1 MKRLILPLALTLIA
15 TPLAAQQA
23 ASSATPP
30 ADASMAAT
38 RALWR
43 IMATYVQRSAEQM
56 PDADFA
62 YRPVESVRTFG
73 QMVAHLAGAQYM
85 FCAAATG
92 DAARGEDD
100 IERTRTTKAAIVQA
114 FRESTAYCERA
125 YAQTDAASAQPITLF
140 GQPRTRF
147 FALTMNAVHV
157 GEHYGNLVT
166 YMRMKG
172 MVPPS
177 SQPQGQ

>member
-15 TPLAAQQA
+15 APLAAQQA
-23 ASSATPP
+23 AP
-30 ADASMAAT
+30 ADQGSVAAT

-43 IMATYVQRSAEQM
+43 MMSGYVQRSAEQM
-56 PDADFA
+56 PEADFA
-62 YRPVESVRTFG
+62 YRPVDGVRTFG
-73 QMVAHLAGAQYM
+73 QMVAHLAGSQYM

-100 IERTRTTKAAIVQA
+100 VERTRTTKAAIVQA
-114 FRESTAYCERA
+114 FSESTAYCERA
-125 YAQTDAASAQPITLF
+125 YTQADAAAAQPITLF

>member
-1 MKRLILPLALTLIA
+1 MKRLVLPFALALCA
-15 TPLAAQQA
+15 APLAAQQA
-23 ASSATPP
+23 ASPAAPP
-30 ADASMAAT
+30 ADASVAAT
-38 RALWR
+38 RALWQM
-43 IMATYVQRSAEQM
+43 MAAYVQRSAEQM
-56 PDADFA
+56 PDADFS
-62 YRPVESVRTFG
+62 YRPVDGVRTFG
-73 QMVAHLAGAQYM
+73 QVVAHLAGSQYM

-100 IERTRTTKAAIVQA
+100 VERTRTGKADIVQA

-125 YAQTDAASAQPITLF
+125 YAQADASSAQPITLF

-147 FALTMNAVHV
+147 YALTMNAVHV

-177 SQPQGQ
+177 SQPRQ

>member
-1 MKRLILPLALTLIA
+1 MKRLILPLALVLCA
-15 TPLAAQQA
+15 APAAAQQVA
-23 ASSATPP
+23 PP
-30 ADASMAAT
+30 ADANVAAT

-43 IMATYVQRSAEQM
+43 MMAGYVERSAEQM
-56 PDADFA
+56 PEADFA
-62 YRPVESVRTFG
+62 YRPVDGVRTFG
-73 QMVAHLAGAQYM
+73 QLVAHLAGSQYM

-92 DAARGEDD
+92 DAARAEDD
-100 IERTRTTKAAIVQA
+100 IERTRTTKADILAA
-114 FRESTAYCERA
+114 FRASVEYCDRA
-125 YAQTDAASAQPITLF
+125 YAQSDAATHQPITLF

-157 GEHYGNLVT
+157 GEHYGNIVT
-166 YMRMKG
+166 YLRMKG

>member
-1 MKRLILPLALTLIA
+1 MKRLALPFALALCA
-15 TPLAAQQA
+15 APLAAQQA
-23 ASSATPP
+23 APP
-30 ADASMAAT
+30 ADASVAAT
-38 RALWR
+38 RALWQT
-43 IMATYVQRSAEQM
+43 MAGYVQRSAEQM

-62 YRPVESVRTFG
+62 YRPVDGVRTFG

-92 DAARGEDD
+92 DAARAEND

-147 FALTMNAVHV
+147 YALTMNAVHV

-177 SQPQGQ
+177 SQPQQ

>member
-1 MKRLILPLALTLIA
+1 MKRLILPLVMTALA

-23 ASSATPP
+23 AAP
-30 ADASMAAT
+30 AGSVAAT
-38 RALWR
+38 RAMWQMMEGYIDR
-43 IMATYVQRSAEQM
+43 AADQM
-56 PDADFA
+56 PEADFA
-62 YRPVESVRTFG
+62 YRPTEGVRTFG
-73 QMVAHLAGAQYM
+73 QVVAHVAASQYM

-92 DAARGEDD
+92 DAGHQVDVEHTA
-100 IERTRTTKAAIVQA
+100 TTKAAIVQA
-114 FRESTAYCERA
+114 LRESTAYCEHA
-125 YAQTDAASAQPITLF
+125 YAQADAATQQGITLF

-177 SQPQGQ
+177 SQPQQ

>member
-1 MKRLILPLALTLIA
+1 MKRLILPFALTLCA
-15 TPLAAQQA
+15 APLAAQQA
-23 ASSATPP
+23 AP
-30 ADASMAAT
+30 AADPQMAAT
-38 RALWR
+38 RALWQ
-43 IMATYVQRSAEQM
+43 IMANYVQRSAEQM
-56 PDADFA
+56 PEADFA

-73 QMVAHLAGAQYM
+73 QMVAHVAGAQFM

-92 DAARGEDD
+92 DGARGEDD
-100 IERTRTTKAAIVQA
+100 VERTRTTKADILQA
-114 FRESTAYCERA
+114 FRESMTYCERA
-125 YAQTDAASAQPITLF
+125 YAQTDAAAAQPITLF

-177 SQPQGQ
+177 SQPRQ